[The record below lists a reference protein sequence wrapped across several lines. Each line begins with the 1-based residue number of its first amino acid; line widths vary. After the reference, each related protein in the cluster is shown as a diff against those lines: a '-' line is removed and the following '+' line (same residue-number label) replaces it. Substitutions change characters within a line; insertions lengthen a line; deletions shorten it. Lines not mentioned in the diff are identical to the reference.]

1 MWEKKKRRKRLTCVR
16 AHRLETVPK
25 LFFCLAF
32 FPSQK
37 KRKKPF
43 VELNPGTRRGR
54 EKRIRPSSS
63 STFKIR
69 ERERGREKR
78 GKKSVRLGHAKK
90 REKEGERKKEREPKI
105 KPTIIKMIFSLI
117 SILHI
122 FPVSIFA
129 INSPFFLFFSSFD
142 HLKRCTHQFITFS
155 WLWLPFLL
163 LLLLLLPCCCCC
175 LNQTFS
181 PSPKQDPSQKEGEEA
196 ALVPRREGLAG
207 KARFWRRRRRKKKG
221 APPPLFGRGF
231 SRSHTYR
238 RRKREEE
245 RQKFLAPT
253 PPPPLLFFCVPNGKG
268 KVVEVLP
275 NFFAPQEREKGGK
288 EGRTIFWY
296 QKNAGTKKYENK
308 SRTIRLMQSDK
319 MSLPPPLTR
328 NIYRLFCTHN
338 TRPFIAVSDVFSI
351 SLRFFWLGKG
361 SEGCFC

>member
-1 MWEKKKRRKRLTCVR
+1 MCQYSLSI
-16 AHRLETVPK
+16 PS
-25 LFFCLAF
+25 FFS
-32 FPSQK
+32 FPPSIIL
-37 KRKKPF
+37 RDAPINLSPF
-43 VELNPGTRRGR
+43 LGYGFH
-54 EKRIRPSSS
+54 SSS
-63 STFKIR
+63 SSSSSSLAAAAASTKPSLPPPSKIQAKKKGR
-69 ERERGREKR
+69 RLLWYQEERGWLARQGFGGGR
-78 GKKSVRLGHAKK
+78 GG
-90 REKEGERKKEREPKI
+90 G
-105 KPTIIKMIFSLI
+105 
-117 SILHI
+117 
-122 FPVSIFA
+122 
-129 INSPFFLFFSSFD
+129 
-142 HLKRCTHQFITFS
+142 
-155 WLWLPFLL
+155 
-163 LLLLLLPCCCCC
+163 
-175 LNQTFS
+175 
-181 PSPKQDPSQKEGEEA
+181 
-196 ALVPRREGLAG
+196 RR
-207 KARFWRRRRRKKKG
+207 G

-231 SRSHTYR
+231 SRWHTYR

-288 EGRTIFWY
+288 EGRTIFWK
-296 QKNAGTKKYENK
+296 KNAGTKKYENK